1 VRKDLLDTIRAVHA
15 GEKHISPEVARQLAD
30 HVADDTLTARQIE
43 VPPIDF
49 RRGCKQTDR

>member
-43 VPPIDF
+43 VSDDF
-49 RRGCKQTDR
+49 PGDANKLDR